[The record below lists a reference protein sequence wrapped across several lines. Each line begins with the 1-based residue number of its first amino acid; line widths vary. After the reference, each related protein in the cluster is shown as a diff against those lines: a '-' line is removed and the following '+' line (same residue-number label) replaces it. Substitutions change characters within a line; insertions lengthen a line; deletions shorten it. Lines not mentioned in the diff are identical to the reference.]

1 MFLSQFFQ
9 SFKMLSLLFGEFKAL
24 VGDFVLETLDFLSFL
39 FLEKGFFLVSRGILD
54 TEKRVLIEAKAITS
68 DVTA

>member
-24 VGDFVLETLDFLSFL
+24 VGDFVLETLDLLSFL
-39 FLEKGFFLVSRGILD
+39 FLEKSFFLVSRGVLD
-54 TEKRVLIEAKAITS
+54 SEKRALIEAKAITS
-68 DVTA
+68 NVTT

>member
-39 FLEKGFFLVSRGILD
+39 FLKEGFFLVSRGVLD
-54 TEKRVLIEAKAITS
+54 TEKRALIEAKAITS

>member
-1 MFLSQFFQ
+1 MFFSQFFQ

-39 FLEKGFFLVSRGILD
+39 FLEEGFFLVSRGVLD
-54 TEKRVLIEAKAITS
+54 TEKRVLVKAKAITP

>member
-1 MFLSQFFQ
+1 MFVSQFFQ

-24 VGDFVLETLDFLSFL
+24 VGDFVFETLDFLSFL
-39 FLEKGFFLVSRGILD
+39 FLEEGFFLVSRGVLD
-54 TEKRVLIEAKAITS
+54 TEKRVLVKAKAITP

>member
-24 VGDFVLETLDFLSFL
+24 VGDFMLETLDFLSFL
-39 FLEKGFFLVSRGILD
+39 FLKEGFFLVSRGVLD
-54 TEKRVLIEAKAITS
+54 TEKRALIEAKAIPS
-68 DVTA
+68 DVAT